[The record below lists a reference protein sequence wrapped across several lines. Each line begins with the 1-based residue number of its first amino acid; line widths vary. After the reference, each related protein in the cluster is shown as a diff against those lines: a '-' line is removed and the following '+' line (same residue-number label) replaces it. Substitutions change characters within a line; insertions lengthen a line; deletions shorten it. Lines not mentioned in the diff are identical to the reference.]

1 MISQQVKVLFTKPDD
16 LSLAA
21 GTHTAEREN
30 KLSDAAVA
38 SLATSQL
45 TLS

>member
-1 MISQQVKVLFTKPDD
+1 MISQQVKVLVTKPDD
-16 LSLAA
+16 LNLVA

-30 KLSDAAVA
+30 KLLDAAVA

-45 TLS
+45 TPS